1 MASMA
6 YQARIRIGMLGVLL
20 AGALGAGVPLMGAA
34 ADYPTKTVRLV
45 VAFPAGGASDV
56 AARVIAAGLSKRL
69 SQTVFVDNISG
80 ASGNI
85 GTERVAR
92 AAPDG
97 HTLLFATLS
106 TGINPGLFTS
116 LPFNV
121 LRDFAP
127 ISLISTSPYVLLVNA
142 QSDIRSVADL
152 VREAKASPGRLQ
164 YASAGPGS
172 GAHLFMELFSNQAGI
187 KMTHVPYRGAA
198 PAMNDVLSGLVPLTF
213 DSIMTAMPHVQAGK
227 LRALAVSTARRS
239 SIAPNVSTLDEL
251 GVRGYEATAWF
262 GIFATAGTPKAVID
276 QLNAEI
282 GEVLRQ
288 PETKT
293 RLADL
298 GSDPLHSTPEELQN
312 YLRSE
317 VSKWSTV
324 IKSAGV
330 TAN

>member
-1 MASMA
+1 MAGTT
-6 YQARIRIGMLGVLL
+6 RPCIRIV
-20 AGALGAGVPLMGAA
+20 GALLTGALMQCLPASVAA
-34 ADYPTKTVRLV
+34 ADFPNKPVRLV

-56 AARVIAAGLSKRL
+56 AARVIATGLSKRF
-69 SQTVFVDNISG
+69 SQPVIVDNISG

-85 GTERVAR
+85 GTDRVAK
-92 AAPDG
+92 APADG

-106 TGINPGLFTS
+106 TGINPGLFTN

-127 ISLISTSPYVLLVNA
+127 VSLISTSPYVLLVSA

-152 VREAKASPGRLQ
+152 VRDAKVAPGRLQ

-172 GAHLFMELFSNQAGI
+172 GAHLFMELFANQAGI
-187 KMTHVPYRGAA
+187 KLMHVPYRGAA

-213 DSIMTAMPHVQAGK
+213 DSIMTAMPHVQSGK

-239 SIAPNVSTLDEL
+239 SVAPNVATLDEL

-262 GIFATAGTPKAVID
+262 GVFATAGTPKAVID
-276 QLNAEI
+276 QLNGEI

-293 RLADL
+293 RLAAL
-298 GSDPLHSTPEELQN
+298 GSDTYHSTPEELQT
-312 YLRSE
+312 YLRNE
-317 VSKWSTV
+317 VAKWSTV